1 MSGASPATKAARE
14 SVLRQASRHPLAHRV
29 LQGLERAGVS
39 ATDPLVL
46 AVSGG
51 GDSIAMLALVAALRH
66 RTDPTLGSLAVVSID
81 HGLRPANRE
90 ECACA
95 MATAHALGI
104 ACAEVRSVRIP
115 SVGNVLDAAREAR
128 LAAIAAFVEARC
140 AACGAG
146 GGATERPAPAKVLF
160 AHQADDRA
168 EGMLLALARGA
179 GVDALCSLLPARA
192 IEIGTGDARGAML
205 ELCRPL
211 LDIRRTELREFLAE
225 LSIVWC
231 DDPSNAMRARGA
243 LRSNPETAMLV
254 DRIAASAGHAFDEV
268 REMVEHRDRCARA
281 VIAEDGVSA
290 SRARLEACPAFV
302 QREVARILVQ
312 AAGGTPNRAAIDA
325 VAETLRRGERAPKR
339 HRCEGGVELRLDAR
353 ELRAIT
359 AG

>member
-1 MSGASPATKAARE
+1 MSGASPATMAARE

-29 LQGLERAGVS
+29 AQGLERAGVS
-39 ATDPLVL
+39 EADTLVL

-66 RTDPTLGSLAVVSID
+66 RTDPTLDSLAVVSID
-81 HGLRPANRE
+81 HGLRAANRD

-95 MATAHALGI
+95 VATAHALGI
-104 ACAEVRSVRIP
+104 ARAEVCSVRIP

-128 LAAIAAFVEARC
+128 LAAIAGLAEARRV
-140 AACGAG
+140 AG
-146 GGATERPAPAKVLF
+146 TAHGAPADRSAPTKVLL

-168 EGMLLALARGA
+168 EGLLLALARGA
-179 GVDALCSLLPARA
+179 GVDALCSLLPARTVA
-192 IEIGTGDARGAML
+192 SGAGATL

-211 LDIRRTELREFLAE
+211 LDIRRAELRAFLAE
-225 LSIVWC
+225 LSIAWH
-231 DDPSNAMRARGA
+231 DDPSNSMRARGA
-243 LRSNPETAMLV
+243 LRNTPGIAELV
-254 DRIAASAGHAFDEV
+254 DRIAASAGHAFDEA
-268 REMVEHRDRCARA
+268 REMVEQRDRSARA
-281 VIAEDGVSA
+281 VIAEDGMSA
-290 SRARLEACPAFV
+290 SRARLESCPAFV
-302 QREVARILVQ
+302 QREVARLLVH